1 MRANRINEGGV
12 RNRFIAYARGAAKAE
27 RRAEYEVAADLW
39 RKASDMPC
47 HRVNAEHALLRAE
60 FCTNAAQKR
69 WGLQYESET
78 V

>member
-1 MRANRINEGGV
+1 MRANRINEGNV
-12 RNRFIAYARGAAKAE
+12 RNRFISYARGAAKAE
-27 RRAEYEVAADLW
+27 RRAEYDVAADLW
-39 RKASDMPC
+39 RKASNMPC

-69 WGLQYESET
+69 WGTQYESEA